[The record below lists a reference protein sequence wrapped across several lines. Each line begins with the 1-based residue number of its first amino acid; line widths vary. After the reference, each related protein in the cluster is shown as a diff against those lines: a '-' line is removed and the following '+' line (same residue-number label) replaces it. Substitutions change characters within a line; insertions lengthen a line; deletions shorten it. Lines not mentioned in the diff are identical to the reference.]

1 MPAFVPGIN
10 FLEKSTTE
18 VVPLGTVCQDE
29 LMNEYRFVKIT
40 DAVAVTV
47 GMVLAPST
55 GGKWW
60 ATPDRNGGTQLGG
73 NVAMLPLGVA
83 VVAVSSDDITAGNV
97 YCWVLRKGYTSV
109 KGDDSVAVADF
120 VVLDTAADGV
130 ADTMADGEE
139 EQVFGLAYTADDNT
153 THLFDCYVYN
163 CL

>member
-1 MPAFVPGIN
+1 MGASIPGIN
-10 FLEKSTTE
+10 FLEKTSTE
-18 VVPLGTVCQDE
+18 IVQLGTKCEDE
-29 LMNEYRFVKIT
+29 LGNEYRFVKIA
-40 DAVAVTV
+40 DAVPVTV

-55 GGKWW
+55 GGKWH
-60 ATPDRNGGTQLGG
+60 ATPDRNGGTQLGD
-73 NVAMLPLGVA
+73 NVAMLPLGIA
-83 VVAVSSDDITAGNV
+83 VVAVSADDITAGNL
-97 YCWVLRKGYTSV
+97 YCWILRKGYTSV
-109 KGDDSVAVADF
+109 KGDDSVAVGDF